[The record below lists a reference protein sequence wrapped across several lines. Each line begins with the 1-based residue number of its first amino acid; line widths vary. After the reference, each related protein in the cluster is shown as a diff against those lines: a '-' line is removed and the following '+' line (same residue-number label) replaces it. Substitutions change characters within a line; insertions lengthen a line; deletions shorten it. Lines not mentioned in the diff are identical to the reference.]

1 MLILNAAFFIQ
12 KCFFPTWIRVITKL
26 PNSEQSYKGKVKT
39 HKYINRQNQSTTGKL
54 WKRNDPDLVQAF
66 LKKWWVESDFIVPN
80 LPLSLRLKV
89 SGCHYNS
96 IYNNTW
102 TKQVKQLSKQHQ
114 TQWSKCQ
121 RHKWHYFY
129 SVYYC
134 YYLIMFVYAFV
145 KPIVCMRLN
154 NKIIIIINIMQSIYF
169 LTNNLSIKRYDTNY
183 FPICHL

>member
-1 MLILNAAFFIQ
+1 VLLLFHVLFSLHFELFLWIEILWLFRTCILYRDILL
-12 KCFFPTWIRVITKL
+12 IRVITKL

-39 HKYINRQNQSTTGKL
+39 HNYINRQNQSTTGKL

-66 LKKWWVESDFIVPN
+66 LKKWWVESDFKASN

-121 RHKWHYFY
+121 RHLYVTHW
-129 SVYYC
+129 
-134 YYLIMFVYAFV
+134 
-145 KPIVCMRLN
+145 
-154 NKIIIIINIMQSIYF
+154 
-169 LTNNLSIKRYDTNY
+169 
-183 FPICHL
+183 